1 MQVWSTDGL
10 PESAH
15 FEFWRDVICEA
26 FAALDPKAAVR
37 SKAFPSSVALDSFGD
52 VNVARIRSCAQSV
65 RRGAD
70 QIRVDPQDRLF
81 VNLQL
86 AGVGRVVQEG
96 RAVFV
101 PAGSFT
107 IVDTA
112 RPYRLEFEDSFEVLS
127 LRLPRKR
134 LLPFTASPEE
144 VLTQPVDGQKGMG
157 RVAVSFM
164 RLLLDQ
170 PDDLASDQRAEIA
183 THLCDLIASAT
194 RQAAPKQLRGRDL
207 VRHHFVASAVEAL
220 RVSLADPDLDVDS
233 LARRF
238 GVSTRYVQQAFTEAG
253 LSVAAHIRALRL
265 ERCAHDLANRH
276 DNSSIQAIAAR
287 WGFSDVPN
295 FTRVFGQ
302 HFGCTPS
309 KFRRHSRNSEYRS

>member
-1 MQVWSTDGL
+1 MRVWSTNGL
-10 PESAH
+10 PESVH
-15 FEFWRDVICEA
+15 FQFWRDVICEA
-26 FAALDPKAAVR
+26 FAALDPKAHAR
-37 SKAFPSSVALDSFGD
+37 SGPFPSSVALDTFGD
-52 VNVARIRSCAQSV
+52 VNVARIRSCAQVV

-86 AGVGRVVQEG
+86 AGVGRVVQG
-96 RAVFV
+96 DRAAIV

-112 RPYRLEFEDSFEVLS
+112 KPYRLEFDDAFEVLS
-127 LRLPRKR
+127 LRVPRKR
-134 LLPFTASPEE
+134 LLPFTAGPDE
-144 VLTQPVDGQKGMG
+144 VLARRVDGQNGMG

-170 PDDLASDQRAEIA
+170 ADDLASDQRAEIA

-194 RQAAPKQLRGRDL
+194 RLAAPRRLDGREL
-207 VRHHFVASAVEAL
+207 VRHRFVESAVETL
-220 RVSLADPDLDVDS
+220 RASLADPELGVDT

-238 GVSTRYVQQAFTEAG
+238 GVSTRYVQQAFTDAG
-253 LSVAAHIRALRL
+253 LTVAAHIRALRL

-276 DNSSIQAIAAR
+276 DRSSIQAIAAR
-287 WGFSDVPN
+287 WGFSDVPH
-295 FTRVFGQ
+295 FTRVFGR
-302 HFGCTPS
+302 HFGRTPS
-309 KFRRHSRNSEYRS
+309 SFRKHSRS